1 MLRLFSFCW
10 ILLGSGTVLA
20 EPSGHGKDTI
30 PDIKTRHAHSP
41 LPNPL
46 PLAGEGANESVRN
59 LHSSSQP
66 LRLGITPAAARN
78 QYALLEEWRAY
89 LEQKLNRPVELIS
102 RDSSLDTVELL
113 KQNKLDFAWLSAP
126 VYLRNRQRMNLV
138 AAPVYRGRP
147 LDQTYLIVPSSD
159 QSTQSILQL
168 QGKVFAF
175 VEPDSNSG
183 YLEPIYQL
191 IQAKKDPDQFFQ
203 KTFFTR
209 DHQKIVAAVAIG
221 LADGGSMSGFA
232 WESLAL
238 SRPDIT
244 SQTRIV
250 TKSAQYGFPP
260 IIARSNLN
268 KDNFTRMQKVLLDMA
283 NDANG
288 LKLLNQLNL
297 DGFVLI
303 DDKLYRS
310 VQLMISSLGD
320 Q

>member
-1 MLRLFSFCW
+1 
-10 ILLGSGTVLA
+10 
-20 EPSGHGKDTI
+20 
-30 PDIKTRHAHSP
+30 
-41 LPNPL
+41 
-46 PLAGEGANESVRN
+46 
-59 LHSSSQP
+59 
-66 LRLGITPAAARN
+66 
-78 QYALLEEWRAY
+78 
-89 LEQKLNRPVELIS
+89 
-102 RDSSLDTVELL
+102 
-113 KQNKLDFAWLSAP
+113 
-126 VYLRNRQRMNLV
+126 
-138 AAPVYRGRP
+138 
-147 LDQTYLIVPSSD
+147 
-159 QSTQSILQL
+159 
-168 QGKVFAF
+168 
-175 VEPDSNSG
+175 
-183 YLEPIYQL
+183 
-191 IQAKKDPDQFFQ
+191 
-203 KTFFTR
+203 
-209 DHQKIVAAVAIG
+209 